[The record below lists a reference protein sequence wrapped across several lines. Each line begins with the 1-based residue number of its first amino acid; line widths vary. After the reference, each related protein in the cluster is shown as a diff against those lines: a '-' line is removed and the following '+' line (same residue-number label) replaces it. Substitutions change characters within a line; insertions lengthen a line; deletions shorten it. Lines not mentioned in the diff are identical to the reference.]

1 MEIIELR
8 KQSKRLR
15 FKSIELKC
23 SYLKILFIL
32 FSNLAFE
39 AQLVVHV
46 TKFKGV
52 CV

>member
-1 MEIIELR
+1 MEIIALR
-8 KQSKRLR
+8 KQSKLLR

-23 SYLKILFIL
+23 SYLKILCIL

-39 AQLVVHV
+39 TQLVLNV
-46 TKFKGV
+46 TQFKGV